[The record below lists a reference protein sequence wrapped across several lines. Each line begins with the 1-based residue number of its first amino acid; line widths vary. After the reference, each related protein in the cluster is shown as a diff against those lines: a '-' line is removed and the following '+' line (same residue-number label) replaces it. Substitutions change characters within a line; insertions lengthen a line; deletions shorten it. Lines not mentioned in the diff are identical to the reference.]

1 MSDSRCRSLSLEP
14 EESGSLLGN
23 IYIGKVKNIV
33 KNINAAFIDLGG
45 GKTGYYSLS
54 ENREHRFTSPLAAAG
69 AQEGRTLRQGD
80 EIIVQVSRDAVKTKD
95 PVLSSNLNF
104 TGKYSVVTLGKTQIG
119 VSAKITDTV

>member
-54 ENREHRFTSPLAAAG
+54 ENREHRFTSPLAAKRRVPSP
-69 AQEGRTLRQGD
+69 E
-80 EIIVQVSRDAVKTKD
+80 K
-95 PVLSSNLNF
+95 SS
-104 TGKYSVVTLGKTQIG
+104 
-119 VSAKITDTV
+119 